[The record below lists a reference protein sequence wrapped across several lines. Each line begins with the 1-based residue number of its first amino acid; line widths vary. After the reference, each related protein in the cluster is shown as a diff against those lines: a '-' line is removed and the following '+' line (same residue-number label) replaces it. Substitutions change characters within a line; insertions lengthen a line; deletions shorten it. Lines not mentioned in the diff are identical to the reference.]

1 MSIYKNAVR
10 KPVTT
15 LMIFVAILVFGGY
28 SLTNLPIDLYPEI
41 EFPTITVITSYRGA
55 SATDVETNLTKPIE
69 SSLNSVDKLK
79 EISSISEDNL
89 SVVSLEFEYGTD
101 LSEAA
106 NDIRDGLSVIDGIL
120 PEDADNPMILKISS
134 SMVPI
139 IMYAITADESYE
151 GIEKMLEERIVNPL
165 NRIDGIGTISLMGPP
180 VRQIDIEIDP
190 RKIEAYNMTVEQ
202 IGNILRAE
210 NLNMPTGNLK
220 MGEMNYPLRV
230 EGEFDN
236 TDEID
241 EIVLGS
247 FNGQSVYLKDVATV
261 RDSLK
266 EMTLDE
272 KINGKT
278 GLRLMI
284 TKQSGANTVQIA
296 REVRQE
302 MEKLIKN
309 LPSDVEVVTI
319 MDTSTFING
328 SINNLTESLLYALL
342 FVTIVV
348 LFFLGRWRATF
359 IIILTIPI
367 SLIVAFIY
375 LYISGNSINIISL
388 SAMSIAIG
396 MVVDD
401 AIVVLENI
409 SRHIDRGSSP
419 REAAIYATNEVW
431 LAVIVT
437 TLTIVAVF
445 FPMTLISGM
454 TGLMFRQ
461 LGWIVSITVVT
472 STISA
477 ISLTPMLSSK
487 LLRAKQMQK
496 KSTYDKYVMPLFDKL
511 DNWYG
516 RTLSWSLKHKLIIS
530 ILALAIFLGSMYL
543 AKNLG
548 TEFMPQSDD
557 SRLSI
562 KIELQTGTRVERTV
576 SLAREIDTILEGIKE
591 IHLVSTS
598 AGSNDEGSFF
608 AIFQRSGSNIIN
620 YNMRLVDLKLRERS
634 VWEVGEEIRLQL
646 DQFPEIEDYTINYGG
661 AMMMAS
667 PTVDIEIYGHD
678 FEETTKLANDL
689 AGKVEMIEGA
699 RNVDISRGKYKPELR
714 VRLDRAKMSAVGL
727 NTAMV
732 SNALYNRVAGMVA
745 TRYREDGNEYDVVIR
760 FKEEFRN
767 SIDDIENI
775 SLQTVNGKFVK
786 LGEIGTLEEHW
797 SPPNI
802 ERKRRERFVKVS
814 VMPYKISMGEL
825 AIKIQDV
832 IDKQELPRGILV
844 DVGGAYE
851 DQQEGFMDIALLLL
865 LSLIL
870 VYLVMASQFESFKMP
885 LIIMFSIPFAFSG
898 AVIALLITDTTLSMV
913 AALGAVMLIGIVVK
927 NAIVL
932 VDYINLM
939 RDRGYSLNEA
949 IILSGKS
956 RLRPVLMTAITTIL
970 AMIPLALSSG
980 EGAEMWSPMGIT
992 VIGGLIFSTLVTM
1005 ILVPVIYRVFAAKGE
1020 RDKKKEFR
1028 KKFVFL
1034 NN

>member
-1 MSIYKNAVR
+1 MSIYKSAVN

-15 LMIFVAILVFGGY
+15 LMIFVAVLVFGGY

-55 SATDVETNLTKPIE
+55 SAADVETNLTKPVE
-69 SSLNSVDKLK
+69 SALNAVDKLK
-79 EISSISEDNL
+79 DISSVSEDNL

-106 NDIRDGLSVIDGIL
+106 NDIRDGLSVVDNAL
-120 PEDADNPMILKISS
+120 PEDADNPMIFKISS

-139 IMYAITADESYE
+139 IMYAITAEESYE

-165 NRIDGIGTISLMGPP
+165 NRIDGIGSISILGPP
-180 VRQIDIEIDP
+180 VRQVDIEIDP
-190 RKIEAYNMTVEQ
+190 RKMEAYHLTVEQ
-202 IGNILRAE
+202 VGNLLRAE
-210 NLNMPTGNLK
+210 NLNMPTGNVK

-230 EGEFDN
+230 EGEFET
-236 TDEID
+236 TDRLSEL
-241 EIVLGS
+241 VLGS
-247 FNGQSVYLKDVATV
+247 FNGQSIFLRDVATV
-261 RDSLK
+261 RDSIK

-284 TKQSGANTVQIA
+284 TKQSGANTVQVA
-296 REVRQE
+296 NEVQKE
-302 MEKLIKN
+302 MEKL
-309 LPSDVEVVTI
+309 LPTLPRDVEVVTI
-319 MDTSTFING
+319 MDTSKFINS
-328 SINNLTESLLYALL
+328 SIDNLTSSLLYALF
-342 FVTIVV
+342 FVTLVV

-359 IIILTIPI
+359 IIVLTIPI
-367 SLIVAFIY
+367 ALIVAFIY
-375 LYISGNSINIISL
+375 LFISGNSINIISL
-388 SAMSIAIG
+388 SALSIAIG

-445 FPMTLISGM
+445 FPMTLITGM

-477 ISLTPMLSSK
+477 ITLTPMLSSK
-487 LLRAKQMQK
+487 LLKIKELQK
-496 KSTYDKYVMPLFDKL
+496 KTSYDTYIMPLFDKL

-516 RTLSWSLKHKLIIS
+516 NSLRWALRHKLAVSLFSLIV
-530 ILALAIFLGSMYL
+530 FVGSMYM
-543 AKNLG
+543 ARDLG
-548 TEFMPQSDD
+548 TEFMPQSDEG
-557 SRLSI
+557 RI
-562 KIELQTGTRVERTV
+562 TIAIRLQTGTRVERTV
-576 SLAREIDTILEGIKE
+576 ALARKIDSFIDSIPEMDIM
-591 IHLVSTS
+591 STS
-598 AGSNDEGSFF
+598 AGSNEEGSFL
-608 AIFQRSGSNIIN
+608 AIFQRSGSNVIN
-620 YNMRLVDLKLRERS
+620 YNTRLVDLDKRTRS
-634 VWEVGEEIRLQL
+634 VWEIGEEIRQKLER
-646 DQFPEIEDYTINYGG
+646 FPEIEDFTIGYGG

-667 PTVDIEIYGHD
+667 PTVDIEIYGYD
-678 FEETTKLANDL
+678 FEQTTQLAQL
-689 AGKVEMIEGA
+689 ISEKVKELDGA
-699 RNVDISRGKYKPELR
+699 QNVDISRGKYKPELQ
-714 VRLDRAKMSAVGL
+714 VKLDRNKMAAVGL

-745 TRYREDGNEYDVVIR
+745 TRYREEGNEYDVVLR

-775 SLQTVNGKFVK
+775 SLQTANGTFVK
-786 LGEIGTLEEHW
+786 LGEVCELEEHW
-797 SPPNI
+797 APPTI

-814 VMPYKISMGEL
+814 VMPYKVSMGEL
-825 AIKIQDV
+825 AQQIERV
-832 IDKQELPRGILV
+832 IDKVDVPQGILV

-870 VYLVMASQFESFKMP
+870 VYIVMASQFESFKMP

-898 AVIALLITDTTLSMV
+898 AVFALLVTDTTLSMV

-939 RDRGYSLNEA
+939 RDRGFALNEA

-970 AMIPLALSSG
+970 AMIPLAFSSG
-980 EGAEMWSPMGIT
+980 EGSEMWSPMGIT
-992 VIGGLIFSTLVTM
+992 VIGGLVFSTLVTM
-1005 ILVPVIYRVFAAKGE
+1005 VLVPVIYRIFTASGE
-1020 RDKKKEFR
+1020 RDKVRRIR
-1028 KKFVFL
+1028 KKFVFM
-1034 NN
+1034 NK